1 MARGYYPLLLHHDLA
16 RFSDGF
22 DWGNGCTPGALQ
34 LAVALLKDL
43 GLPDDQVLQCHEQF
57 AKLVVA
63 DIGEHKWKM
72 SEDEMLSIVDAILIQ
87 SQPT

>member
-1 MARGYYPLLLHHDLA
+1 MFLGDYNGGDPIVARVIYPLLLHHDVA
-16 RFSDGF
+16 RFSDRF

-43 GLPDDQVLQCHEQF
+43 GIPDGQVLQCHEQF

-63 DIGEHKWKM
+63 GG
-72 SEDEMLSIVDAILIQ
+72 A
-87 SQPT
+87 